1 MTNKKLELKT
11 FEELTRDNQ
20 IKVVLYLLGAVLLVM
35 VGIGSITG
43 GMKAGNIL
51 VALLGLGSGG
61 YLGYTGY
68 NIFVDP
74 ENEKKCNANFWKVT
88 SNVGFDKEGMKSDI
102 GTTLCKAQIK
112 AQYDGYAGF
121 YCEPNEDDG
130 TTIDA
135 YYIEMPESKRVKI
148 PSSAFTSNVFT
159 VKEGVSVIDPPG
171 AFTLEFGPNPTR
183 DSVVLKG
190 KDFIRIDE
198 TRDVSVFVSSQQQSP
213 SSMVAAAVASS
224 FQSLKDGITKLGPF
238 ADGTSFTVVAY
249 SSSKD
254 NVAVSRTIKLST
266 PAPGSSPISVV
277 SPRGGSASPGS
288 SPRSP

>member
-11 FEELTRDNQ
+11 FQDLTRDNQ
-20 IKVVLYLLGAVLLVM
+20 IKVVLYLLGAVLLIM
-35 VGIGSITG
+35 VGVSGLTNINSGGGINIG
-43 GMKAGNIL
+43 A
-51 VALLGLGSGG
+51 LGLSIAGLVSGG

-68 NIFVDP
+68 KIFIDP
-74 ENEKKCNANFWKVT
+74 KNEKKCNASFWKVT

-121 YCEPNEDDG
+121 YCEPNEDDE

-135 YYIEMPESKRVKI
+135 YYIEMQESKRVKI
-148 PSSAFTSNVFT
+148 PSSAFTANVFT
-159 VKEGVSVIDPPG
+159 VKEGVSVVDPPG
-171 AFTLEFGPNPTR
+171 AFTLEFGSNPTR

-198 TRDVSVFVSSQQQSP
+198 TRDVSVFVNSQQSP
-213 SSMVAAAVASS
+213 SSMVPAAVASS

-266 PAPGSSPISVV
+266 PAPSNTGSSPM
-277 SPRGGSASPGS
+277 SP
-288 SPRSP
+288 